1 MCIECAF
8 FLKLIKNYTTNL
20 AFWRTNPILF
30 YNTSDKF
37 YSSKNCLT
45 LLFYT
50 SALTYQHLYSDAH
63 KIRISFEAI
72 QKPQYPPYFL
82 RINPILIHNTSDKFY
97 SSKNHTFNTTFMS
110 DVEK

>member
-1 MCIECAF
+1 MRIF
-8 FLKLIKNYTTNL
+8 FETIQKLWYLSCFLCTNL
-20 AFWRTNPILF
+20 ILI

-50 SALTYQHLYSDAH
+50 SALTYQQLYSDAH
-63 KIRISFEAI
+63 KMRISFEAI
-72 QKPQYPPYFL
+72 QKPQYPSYFL
-82 RINPILIHNTSDKFY
+82 CINPILIHNTSDKFY

-110 DVEK
+110 DIEK